1 MSPSRTPY
9 RPPRNRR
16 EVWAAV
22 LGVAVVIAFTVA
34 MVFVLAPDTEEPV
47 QLPPAATTIRLNYA
61 RGGGMMVRG
70 ALGAG
75 EGAPYASLLIDTSLT
90 YPMALAGSAWTKAGV
105 PLSSLKEVPN
115 SGSLRSGVLPS
126 LRLGAFDVPHV
137 PGLQGDGVVKERGE
151 GLGVTVDGLLG
162 SGLLA
167 TFRMTLIDGGRSM
180 WLEDLPA
187 EALQAPPPIVLPAE
201 SEVITDDETVDPD
214 AEGEDDAPPAKSKS
228 KGKATTPKPAP
239 AAKKP

>member
-1 MSPSRTPY
+1 
-9 RPPRNRR
+9 
-16 EVWAAV
+16 
-22 LGVAVVIAFTVA
+22 
-34 MVFVLAPDTEEPV
+34 
-47 QLPPAATTIRLNYA
+47 
-61 RGGGMMVRG
+61 
-70 ALGAG
+70 
-75 EGAPYASLLIDTSLT
+75 
-90 YPMALAGSAWTKAGV
+90 V

-187 EALQAPPPIVLPAE
+187 EALQPPPPIVLPAE
-201 SEVITDDETVDPD
+201 SEVITDDETDPE
-214 AEGEDDAPPAKSKS
+214 AEIEDEAPPAKGKA
-228 KGKATTPKPAP
+228 KGKTAPKPAG